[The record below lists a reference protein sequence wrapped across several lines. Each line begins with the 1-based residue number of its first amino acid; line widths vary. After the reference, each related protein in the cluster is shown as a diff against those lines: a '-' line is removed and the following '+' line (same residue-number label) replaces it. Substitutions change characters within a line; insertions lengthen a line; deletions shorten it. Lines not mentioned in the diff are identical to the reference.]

1 MNVAKVSQLCLQLDA
16 DAPQLLDDEEA
27 ALPPKLESKGADFIT
42 DWILLHITTRL
53 KLNLK
58 KTPAYSASQCQL
70 RFLQAHP

>member
-1 MNVAKVSQLCLQLDA
+1 MNVAKVCQLCLQLGA

-27 ALPPKLESKGADFIT
+27 ALTPKLESEGADFIA
-42 DWILLHITTRL
+42 DWILLNIIPHL
-53 KLNLK
+53 MSNLK